1 MSAVRMAQ
9 EVWCHLFLTLSLTSC
24 LLNNALDLGFVKLA
38 AALFVASS
46 TAARDK
52 NGVFW
57 PSPIAK
63 REKLLVHLSL
73 ERHIPLF
80 ARLAVD
86 RYDAGPVGA
95 WIQVFPAQP
104 AEFRHAHPRIV
115 QHPQDQAVAHVLLA
129 HKHLQDLLACQ
140 DALMEPAPDLGH
152 FHRRAHIKRQVLGF
166 RSEGTQALHRPQPPR
181 DG

>member
-9 EVWCHLFLTLSLTSC
+9 EVWCHLFLNLSLTSC
-24 LLNNALDLGFVKLA
+24 LLHNALDLGFVKLA

-80 ARLAVD
+80 APLAVD
-86 RYDAGPVGA
+86 RYDAGPVWA

-115 QHPQDQAVAHVLLA
+115 QHPQDQAVGHVL
-129 HKHLQDLLACQ
+129 
-140 DALMEPAPDLGH
+140 
-152 FHRRAHIKRQVLGF
+152 RRAHIKRQVLGF

-181 DG
+181 DGCFLISLSF